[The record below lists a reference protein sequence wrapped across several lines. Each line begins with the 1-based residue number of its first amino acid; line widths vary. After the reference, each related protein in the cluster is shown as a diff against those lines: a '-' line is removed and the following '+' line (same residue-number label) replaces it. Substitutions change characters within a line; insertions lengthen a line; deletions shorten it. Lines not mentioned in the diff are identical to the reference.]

1 MSRQKNIVARHGEQV
16 IFSNQILKASL
27 MESTKAVYSLANR
40 AYFYEGQMFK
50 GSPAVSVGDYFT
62 RPADNN
68 NTYFIETIL
77 NEPMAS
83 DMIYAACIR
92 CNVTITIKRRPNN
105 ERDDNGELLPY
116 AVVHENVKCF
126 RDISTRS
133 NKATSDGL
141 LDQTIFSLILPHSY
155 MISEGDM
162 VVMKYNVEG
171 QEKDAEFSVESVGS
185 QVIGTDTVQLLFKK
199 S

>member
-1 MSRQKNIVARHGEQV
+1 MSRQKNIVARHGEQLV
-16 IFSNQILKASL
+16 FNNQILKASL

-40 AYFYEGQMFK
+40 AYFFEGQMYK

-185 QVIGTDTVQLLFKK
+185 QVIGTDTAQLLFKK

>member
-1 MSRQKNIVARHGEQV
+1 MSRQKSIVARHGEQV

-40 AYFYEGQMFK
+40 AYYFEGQMFK
-50 GSPAVSVGDYFT
+50 GSPAISVGDYFT
-62 RPADNN
+62 RPKDNN

-77 NEPMAS
+77 PEPMAS

-116 AVVHENVKCF
+116 AVIHENVRCF

-141 LDQTIFSLILPHSY
+141 LDQTIFSIILPHCF

-185 QVIGTDTVQLLFKK
+185 QVIGTDTVQLLLKK

>member
-77 NEPMAS
+77 PEPTVD
-83 DMIYAACIR
+83 DMIYAAVIR
-92 CNVTITIKRRPNN
+92 CNAVITIKRRASNA
-105 ERDDNGELLPY
+105 RDDNGELPDY
-116 AVVHENVKCF
+116 DTIHQNVKCY

-141 LDQTIFSLILPHSY
+141 LNQTIFSLILPHSY

>member
-1 MSRQKNIVARHGEQV
+1 MSRQRNIVARHGEQV

-40 AYFYEGQMFK
+40 AYFFEGQMYK
-50 GSPAVSVGDYFT
+50 GSPAVCVGDYFT
-62 RPADNN
+62 RPKDNN

-141 LDQTIFSLILPHSY
+141 LDQSIYTIILPHSY
-155 MISEGDM
+155 MLSEGDI
-162 VVMKYNVEG
+162 VVMQNNIKGANSLS
-171 QEKDAEFSVESVGS
+171 EFSVESVGS